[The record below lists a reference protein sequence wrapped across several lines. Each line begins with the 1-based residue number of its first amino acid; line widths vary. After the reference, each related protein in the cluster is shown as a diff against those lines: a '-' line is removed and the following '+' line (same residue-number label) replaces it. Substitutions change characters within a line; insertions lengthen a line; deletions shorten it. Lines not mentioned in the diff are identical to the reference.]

1 MIEKNLFNRNSLHYN
16 FTVMKYKIAFLVL
29 LFISGN
35 LFSQNKYRLK
45 NIATTDGLS
54 QSSVIAIHQ
63 DKLGQ
68 MWLGTRDGLNKYDG
82 SRFTIFRND
91 TADKSSIS
99 NNDILAIEED
109 NSGKIWVG
117 TYNGLNCYD
126 PVTNIFKRYLHTKTN
141 HTISSNAIWSIKEIG
156 DEMWFGTS
164 KGLSIYNKKTKQF
177 TSVFHSDTDNSSLP
191 SNNILSILKTKKG
204 EIWIGTTKGLCLLTS
219 RKNGK
224 ISFKNFPLNSFD
236 LLNVQSL
243 LEDNNGH
250 LWIGTKNKGLLK
262 LDRRTSK
269 FVPFL
274 SNEKY
279 KEINTDIRSLALD
292 KHGSIWIGAYD
303 GIYILGQ
310 DNSLQQ
316 INNSNNSSGIDKVK
330 SVFVDKKGSV
340 WIGCYYKGVNIWDI
354 SNVNFSNYN
363 QLSKKI
369 PLSFDVVSSII
380 ADKKQNIYFG
390 TEGGGI
396 TIFNK
401 KTEAIS
407 YINSRAG
414 NTSKNDIKSM
424 CLSEDNILWMGTF
437 SKGLTAY
444 NIISKRTE
452 DNRITADLSN
462 FLKESGVYSIKT
474 EGNGILWIGTFGKGL
489 IRYNT
494 LSKTYQVIGS
504 DNSST
509 NYLTNN
515 IIRTLLVDKKKQLW
529 IGTQN
534 GLNSIVLKDFAT
546 KKYSIKHFF
555 FDKSSL
561 SGDDIL
567 TLFEDSQNKI
577 WVGTKAKGLHYY
589 DGKKFIRINL
599 RIGNTVITSIHS
611 ILEDD
616 NKNLWISSNQGIIKY
631 STIQKNIVIYDQKD
645 GLASNEFNDN
655 AALKLDAN
663 QFYFGSPSGATYFD
677 ANKITLNQYAP
688 QVLIT
693 DLKIKNETITANDS
707 TGILEKSVGY
717 TKNIT
722 LDYDKANFTINFA
735 IPNYIRSKNNQY
747 SYRLTGLENN
757 WTKTKNTE
765 ANFAIQNPGTYTFEV
780 RGANNDGVWNK
791 VPTTLTVVVK
801 PAPWRSIWAFL
812 LYGIVIGLGLYGLIW
827 IMKSKSK
834 LKQELELEYIETK
847 RIEENNR
854 IKLDFFTNISHEF
867 RTPLTLILGPLQQI
881 LANYNGTNEM
891 YKKLLVIEGSANHLL
906 SLINRLMDFRKL
918 ENHQVTLESAN
929 GNIVKFTKEIFLS
942 FIEYAKDGGYSYTFE
957 SSEEEILVYF
967 DRYKLERV
975 FYNLISNAF
984 RYTPKGGN
992 IHLKITRDQENI
1004 FIAVED
1010 SGVGIS
1016 EEHIDKIFDLFFE
1029 IPMHNNVQKNYN
1041 KGTGIGL
1048 SIVKNIVK
1056 LHKGRID
1063 VTNKKTPG
1071 VIFTVT
1077 LPLGREHLLDSEIIQ
1092 DFKISDD
1099 IAQYTA
1105 QLETEEITEPEDIE
1119 DLIVNTE
1126 RQTILI
1132 VEDHKVLRSF
1142 MKNLLKKDYNI
1153 IVADN
1158 GKTAL
1163 EKALKYVPNL
1173 IISDVIMPEMV
1184 GTELCS
1190 KIKEN
1195 IKTSHIPVILLTS
1208 RSSLVYKFEGLES
1221 GADDYI
1227 SKPFNLIE
1235 FKLRIKNLL
1244 NSTERLKN
1252 KFSSEDNFNP
1262 SEITVSSLDE
1272 ELLKKAF
1279 KIVEENISNE
1289 QFDIP
1294 FFSSELGVSRTML
1307 FLKIKAWTN
1316 YTPNEFIHEVR
1327 MKRAAQL
1334 LEQNKLNVSEISYKV
1349 GFNNPKYF
1357 SKCFQ
1362 KRYGETPTQFADKF
1376 SKPMNII

>member
-1 MIEKNLFNRNSLHYN
+1 
-16 FTVMKYKIAFLVL
+16 MKYKIVFLVL

-35 LFSQNKYRLK
+35 VFSQNKYRLK
-45 NIATTDGLS
+45 NISTTDGLS

-68 MWLGTRDGLNKYDG
+68 MWFGTRDGLNKYDG
-82 SRFTIFRND
+82 SKFTVFRND
-91 TADKSSIS
+91 VTDKTTIS

-109 NSGKIWVG
+109 NSGKLWVG

-126 PVTNIFKRYLHTKTN
+126 PVSNTFKRYLHNKTN
-141 HTISSNAIWSIKEIG
+141 HTISSNAVWCIREIG
-156 DEMWFGTS
+156 EELWFGTS
-164 KGLSIYNKKTKQF
+164 KGLSIFNKKTKLF
-177 TSVFHSDTDNSSLP
+177 TSVFHSDTDTSTLA
-191 SNNILSILKTKKG
+191 SNNILSIIKTKKG
-204 EIWIGTTKGLCLLTS
+204 EIWVGTTKGLCKLIS

-224 ISFKNFPLNSFD
+224 LSFKNYPLNQMV
-236 LLNVQSL
+236 LLNVQAIA
-243 LEDNNGH
+243 EDAEGN

-262 LDRRTSK
+262 MDQATKR
-269 FVPFL
+269 FVSFL
-274 SNEKY
+274 PDEKY
-279 KEINTDIRSLALD
+279 REIHTDIRSLAIDNEGAL
-292 KHGSIWIGAYD
+292 WIGAYD
-303 GIYILGQ
+303 GIYIYGK
-310 DNSLQQ
+310 DKSLEK
-316 INNSNNSSGIDKVK
+316 INNTNNNNGIDKVK

-363 QLSKKI
+363 QNSKKI
-369 PLSFDVVSSII
+369 PMSFDVVSSII
-380 ADKKQNIYFG
+380 TDKNKNIYFG

-396 TIFNK
+396 TIYNQN
-401 KTEAIS
+401 TSATS
-407 YINSRAG
+407 YINSKTG
-414 NTSKNDIKSM
+414 HNNKNDIKSM
-424 CLSEDNILWMGTF
+424 SLSPDNILWIGTF
-437 SKGLTAY
+437 SKGLSAY
-444 NIISKRTE
+444 NTLSKRIE
-452 DNRITADLSN
+452 DSRISLELQEL
-462 FLKESGVYSIKT
+462 LKETGVYSIKT
-474 EGNGILWIGTFGKGL
+474 EANGIVWIGTFGKGL
-489 IRYNT
+489 IRYNSIDKT
-494 LSKTYQVIGS
+494 FAIIGNDTSKA
-504 DNSST
+504 NF
-509 NYLTNN
+509 LTNN
-515 IIRTLLVDKKKQLW
+515 IIRTLLIDKKNVLW

-534 GLNSIVLKDFAT
+534 GLNCISLNTFKPSQYAV
-546 KKYSIKHFF
+546 KHYF
-555 FDKSSL
+555 FDNPSL

-567 TLFEDSQNKI
+567 TLFQDSQNKI
-577 WVGTKAKGLHYY
+577 WVGTKAKGLHYF
-589 DGKKFIRINL
+589 DGKKFNRINL
-599 RIGNTVITSIHS
+599 RAGNTIITSIHS

-616 NKNLWISSNQGIIKY
+616 DKNLWISTNQGIIKY
-631 STIQKNIVIYDQKD
+631 SITQQKVVLYDQKD

-655 AALKLDAN
+655 SSLKLDSN
-663 QFYFGSPSGATYFD
+663 KFYFGSPSGATYFD
-677 ANKITLNQYAP
+677 AKKLSINRYSP

-693 DLKIKNETITANDS
+693 NLKIKNQTIHPNDS
-707 TGILEKSVGY
+707 AKILEKSIGY
-717 TKNIT
+717 TKDIT
-722 LDYDKANFTINFA
+722 LDYDKANFSISFA

-757 WTKTKNTE
+757 WTTTKNSE
-765 ANFAIQNPGTYTFEV
+765 AIFAIQNPGTYVFEV
-780 RGANNDGVWNK
+780 KGANNDGVWNST
-791 VPTTLTVVVK
+791 PTILTVTVN

-812 LYGIVIGLGLYGLIW
+812 LYGILIGLGLYGLIW
-827 IMKSKSK
+827 IIKSKAR
-834 LKQELELEYIETK
+834 LKQKLELEYLETK

-854 IKLDFFTNISHEF
+854 AKLDFFTNISHEF

-881 LANYNGTNEM
+881 LADYNGTNEM

-918 ENHQVTLESAN
+918 ENHQVALESAN
-929 GNIVKFTKEIFLS
+929 GNIVKFTREIFLS
-942 FIEYAKDGGYSYTFE
+942 FIEYAKDGGYEYTFE
-957 SSEEEILVYF
+957 AEEEEILVYF

-992 IHLKITRDQENI
+992 IHIKIHHDHENL

-1010 SGVGIS
+1010 SGVGIAAQ
-1016 EEHIDKIFDLFFE
+1016 HIDKIFDLFFE

-1056 LHKGRID
+1056 LHKGTID
-1063 VTNKKTPG
+1063 VVNKKSEG

-1077 LPLGREHLLDSEIIQ
+1077 LPMGRAHLQEEEIIK
-1092 DFKISDD
+1092 DFRISDD
-1099 IAQYTA
+1099 IEQYTA
-1105 QLETEEITEPEDIE
+1105 QLETVGTTEPEDI
-1119 DLIVNTE
+1119 DDFVVNAE
-1126 RQTILI
+1126 KPTILL
-1132 VEDHKVLRSF
+1132 VEDHKVLRNF

-1163 EKALKYVPNL
+1163 EKALQHVPNL

-1190 KIKEN
+1190 RIKEN
-1195 IKTSHIPVILLTS
+1195 LKTSHIPVILLTS

-1227 SKPFNLIE
+1227 SKPFNLTE
-1235 FKLRIKNLL
+1235 FKLRVKNLL
-1244 NSTERLKN
+1244 NSTERLKAR
-1252 KFSSEDNFNP
+1252 FSSEDNFVP

-1279 KIVEENISNE
+1279 KIVEDNISNE

-1294 FFSSELGVSRTML
+1294 FFCSELGVSRTML
-1307 FLKIKAWTN
+1307 FLKVKAWTN
-1316 YTPNEFIHEVR
+1316 FTPNEFIHEIR
-1327 MKRAAQL
+1327 LKRAAQL
-1334 LEQNKLNVSEISYKV
+1334 LEQNKLNVSEVSYKV

-1362 KRYGETPTQFADKF
+1362 KRYGETPSQFADKF
-1376 SKPMNII
+1376 SKPLSVI